1 MPKEKE
7 TGAMPKVRRR
17 EAMKLKL
24 DEDGHVVLDN
34 GMPVYVYEDGQE
46 IPFDA
51 PASQLKITELN
62 TESKNHRLEAKEANE
77 KLATFEGIED
87 PAAAMKAIE
96 TVSNLD
102 AKKLIDA
109 DQVEILKKQLGETY
123 ESERQKLV
131 DGFTD
136 KELGYTSQ
144 ITDLNETM
152 HQMVVMDRFSRSPY
166 FAGENPKTTLTPDIA
181 ANHFGKHFKVE
192 GSGVDAKVVG
202 YLNDD
207 IIQSREKFGTPA
219 DFEESIGTII
229 DNYQFKD
236 RILTSG
242 KAGGPESK
250 GNQESSTGQMV
261 FDKTDQAGISGNL
274 EAIAAGTATITM

>member
-1 MPKEKE
+1 
-7 TGAMPKVRRR
+7 
-17 EAMKLKL
+17 MKLKL
-24 DEDGHVVLDN
+24 DEDGHAVLVN
-34 GMPVYVYEDGQE
+34 EMPVYTHEDGQD

-51 PASQLKITELN
+51 PASQLKINELN
-62 TESKNHRLEAKEANE
+62 TESKNHRLEAKDANE

-87 PAAAMKAIE
+87 PVAALKAVEI
-96 TVSNLD
+96 VSNLD

-109 DQVEILKKQLGETY
+109 DQVEVLKLQLGETY
-123 ESERQKLV
+123 ESERKKLV
-131 DGFTD
+131 DGFAD

-144 ITDLNETM
+144 ITDLNATM

-166 FAGENPKTTLTPDIA
+166 FAGEAPKTTLTPDIA

-207 IIQSREKFGTPA
+207 VIQSREKFGTPA
-219 DFEESIGTII
+219 DFEEAMATII

-242 KAGGPESK
+242 KAGGPDTK
-250 GNQESSTGQMV
+250 GNQETRNGQMV
-261 FDKTDQAGISGNL
+261 FDKSDAMGISGNL
-274 EAIAAGTATITM
+274 EDIAAGKATIAM